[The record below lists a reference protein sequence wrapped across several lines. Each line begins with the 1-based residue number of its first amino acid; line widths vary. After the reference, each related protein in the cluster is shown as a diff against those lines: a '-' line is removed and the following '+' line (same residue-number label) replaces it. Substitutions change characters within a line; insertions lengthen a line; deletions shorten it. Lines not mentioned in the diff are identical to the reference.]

1 MPRQKVLAGGVV
13 KGSAATRGEPERLS
27 LPGRPK
33 LVRGRAEA
41 LVPAARTT
49 HSGHT
54 WTFLSNHAHVLMC
67 LAIDPE
73 ARLRDVADRVGI
85 TERAVQKIVADLEA
99 GAVITR
105 ERIGRRNRYQ
115 LHTQAQLRHPIES
128 HRTIGDLIG
137 LVMADI
143 DKR

>member
-13 KGSAATRGEPERLS
+13 KRSAVSKRVLEPIRPAATRG
-27 LPGRPK
+27 
-33 LVRGRAEA
+33 RADA
-41 LVPAARTT
+41 AAPAGST
-49 HSGHT
+49 GHT

-99 GAVITR
+99 GGVITR
-105 ERIGRRNRYQ
+105 QRVGRRNRYE

>member
-1 MPRQKVLAGGVV
+1 
-13 KGSAATRGEPERLS
+13 
-27 LPGRPK
+27 
-33 LVRGRAEA
+33 
-41 LVPAARTT
+41 
-49 HSGHT
+49 
-54 WTFLSNHAHVLMC
+54 MC

-99 GAVITR
+99 GGVITR
-105 ERIGRRNRYQ
+105 ERIGRRNRYE

-137 LVMADI
+137 LVMVDI
-143 DKR
+143 DNR